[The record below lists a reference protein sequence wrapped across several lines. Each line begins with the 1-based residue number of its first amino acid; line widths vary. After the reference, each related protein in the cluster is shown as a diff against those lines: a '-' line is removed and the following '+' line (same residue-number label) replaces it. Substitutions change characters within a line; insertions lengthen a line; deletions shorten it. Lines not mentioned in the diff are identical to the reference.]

1 MNFDY
6 SEDEVAI
13 KDQARRYLAEHA
25 PLSLCRDMLDGK
37 GGDRAAKL
45 WAGVSEL
52 GWPGVAVAE
61 ADGGVGMGQVALCA
75 LAEEVGRAGAPVP
88 LLPSI
93 YLAAQA
99 LTRFG
104 DPAQKSRWLPS
115 IACGSMVATAF
126 IETDRAQAPRLSVA
140 GGRLTGRA
148 APVGEGMAAGIAI
161 VEAASEQGR
170 GLYLVDLTGP
180 GVARGGLRTIDDSRP
195 QGELRFEA
203 ASAERLPNTTGLS
216 AEWLLDA
223 AAVLVAFEQLG
234 GAEACLEMARAYVL
248 ERRSFGRV
256 VGSYQAVK
264 HQLAEMYVAKELAR
278 SNAYYA
284 AWALAEDAPALKMAA
299 SVARV
304 SATQAYELAAAENI
318 QLHGGIGYTWEADP
332 QLHYRRSRLL
342 AQILGPIAHWQD
354 RLVAALAEREEGG
367 DGF

>member
-13 KDQARRYLAEHA
+13 KDQARRFLAAHA
-25 PLSLCRDMLDGK
+25 PLSLSRDMLDGK
-37 GGDRAAKL
+37 AGGRAASL
-45 WAGVSEL
+45 WTSVCEL
-52 GWPGVAVAE
+52 GWPGVAIAE
-61 ADGGVGMGQVALCA
+61 GDGGVGMGHVALCA
-75 LAEEVGRAGAPVP
+75 LAEEVGRAAAPLP

-99 LTRFG
+99 LSRFG
-104 DPAQKSRWLPS
+104 DTTQKARWLPL
-115 IACGSMVATAF
+115 IADGSLIATAF
-126 IETDRAQAPRLSVA
+126 LETDRTRPSRLRIA
-140 GGRLTGRA
+140 GGRLNGHAT
-148 APVGEGMAAGIAI
+148 PVGEAMVAGVAI
-161 VEAASEQGR
+161 VEAQGETGV
-170 GLYLVDLTGP
+170 GLYLVDLTAP
-180 GVARGGLRTIDDSRP
+180 GVRRCGLRTIDDSRP
-195 QGELRFEA
+195 HGELHFEGA
-203 ASAERLPNTTGLS
+203 PAGLLPGTAGRS

-234 GAEACLEMARAYVL
+234 GAEACLEMARRYVL

-264 HQLAEMYVAKELAR
+264 HQLAEIYVANELAR

-284 AWALAEDAPALKMAA
+284 AWALAQDAPVLKLAA

-304 SATQAYELAAAENI
+304 SATEAYELAAQENI

-342 AQILGPIAHWQD
+342 AQILGAVGHWQN
-354 RLVAALAEREEGG
+354 RLVAALDERETG
-367 DGF
+367 

>member
-1 MNFDY
+1 
-6 SEDEVAI
+6 
-13 KDQARRYLAEHA
+13 
-25 PLSLCRDMLDGK
+25 
-37 GGDRAAKL
+37 
-45 WAGVSEL
+45 
-52 GWPGVAVAE
+52 
-61 ADGGVGMGQVALCA
+61 
-75 LAEEVGRAGAPVP
+75 VP

-99 LTRFG
+99 LSRFG
-104 DPAQKSRWLPS
+104 DLAQKSRWLPA
-115 IACGSMVATAF
+115 IAAGSVVATAF
-126 IETDRAQAPRLSVA
+126 IETDRARAPCLRVA

-148 APVGEGMAAGIAI
+148 APVGAGIAAGVAI
-161 VEAASEQGR
+161 VEAASEQDR
-170 GLYLVDLTGP
+170 GVYLVDLTGA
-180 GVARGGLRTIDDSRP
+180 GVRRRLLRTIDDSRP
-195 QGELRFEA
+195 QAELVFEA
-203 ASAERLPNTTGLS
+203 APAEHLPDSTALS

-234 GAEACLEMARAYVL
+234 GAEACLEMARGYVL

-264 HQLAEMYVAKELAR
+264 HQLAEIYVAKELAR

-284 AWALAEDAPALKMAA
+284 AWALAKEAPALKLAA

-318 QLHGGIGYTWEADP
+318 QLHGGIGYSWEADP

-354 RLVAALAEREEGG
+354 RLVAALGEREEG
-367 DGF
+367 